1 MSKII
6 SVFVSHSW
14 DNIKDLD
21 DLRRL
26 LENRGYFKVE
36 FMQVEPSN
44 PINSDNSTY
53 IKSVLRR
60 NIQNSN
66 VVVGLGGMYASYSA
80 WMEWELKTAR
90 EEGKKIVGVIPW
102 GQERVSKVV
111 SQYSNEIVRWN
122 TESIVEAIRRN
133 SDI

>member
-66 VVVGLGGMYASYSA
+66 VVVGLAGMYASYSA